1 MTTPTSNGV
10 VSDVSLFGSNPIDS
24 LLSEQKWGGAIGTSA
39 SLTYSF
45 GGSNS
50 IYKNNY
56 GSGEPLSG
64 FAALT
69 STQQN
74 AVVKALAAWSEI
86 ANIQFTQVTDS
97 STVAGD
103 LRFAKSS
110 LPSTAW
116 AYTPGALPEAGD
128 VWFSHSSNYD
138 TDTKGTYGYL
148 TFLHEIGHALGLKH
162 PHDTDG
168 SGVVA
173 DSNIDSTAYTI
184 MSYKSYV
191 GQPINA
197 GLGQSFFPTTPMLN
211 DIAAIQY
218 LYGANMNTRSGD
230 TVYSWAPGQQLLE
243 TIWDGGGIDTIDWS
257 NQSSAAKINLGAGQ
271 WSELGPTYWNG
282 AEDVSQTL
290 AIAYN
295 VTIENATGGTGN
307 DLITGNDVSNVLKG
321 GDGNDSLYGEAGNDS
336 LDGWNGDDS
345 LYGGTGNDTLWGSVG
360 NDSLYGDE
368 GNDTL
373 YGEADND
380 YLDGWTGDDSLYG
393 DSGNDELLGY
403 DGNDYLDGGDGNDA
417 LNGEAGN
424 DTLVGNFG
432 NDTLTGGGDAD
443 QFTFYSS
450 TAGIDIITDFLWEQA
465 DKLVVSAS
473 GFGGGLMIGAL
484 SSEQFTIGSAAA
496 DESDRFIY
504 DSATGG
510 LFFDMDGIGT
520 LGQVQFAT
528 LSTNLSLIASDI
540 SVIA

>member
-10 VSDVSLFGSNPIDS
+10 VSDVLLFGSNNIDS
-24 LLSEQKWGGAIGTSA
+24 LLSEQKWGGSVGTSA

-56 GSGEPLSG
+56 GTGEPLSG

-74 AVVKALAAWSEI
+74 AVVNALAAWSEI

-116 AYTPGALPEAGD
+116 AYIPGASPEAGD
-128 VWFSHSSNYD
+128 VWFSHSDNYD
-138 TDTKGTYGYL
+138 TDTKGTYGYI

-173 DSNIDSTAYTI
+173 DSNIDSTAYTV

-191 GQPINA
+191 GQPVNA

-218 LYGANMNTRSGD
+218 LYGANMSTRSGD

-243 TIWDGGGIDTIDWS
+243 TIWDGGGIDTINWS

-282 AEDVSQTL
+282 AENVSQTL

-295 VTIENATGGTGN
+295 VTIENATGGAGN
-307 DLITGNDVSNVLKG
+307 DTITGNDVSNVLNG
-321 GDGNDSLYGEAGNDS
+321 GDGNDSLK
-336 LDGWNGDDS
+336 
-345 LYGGTGNDTLWGSVG
+345 
-360 NDSLYGDE
+360 
-368 GNDTL
+368 
-373 YGEADND
+373 
-380 YLDGWTGDDSLYG
+380 
-393 DSGNDELLGY
+393 
-403 DGNDYLDGGDGNDA
+403 
-417 LNGEAGN
+417 GEAGN

-432 NDTLTGGGDAD
+432 NDTLTGGSGAD
-443 QFTFYSS
+443 QFTFYSL
-450 TAGIDIITDFLWEQA
+450 TAGIDIITDFLGEQA

-473 GFGGGLMIGAL
+473 GFGGGLIIGDL

-504 DSATGG
+504 DSTTGG

-520 LGQVQFAT
+520 SGQVQLAT
-528 LSTNLSLIASDI
+528 LSTNLSLIASNI